1 MRAGGPGQKPSPGQ
15 LGSPHEVSFYIC
27 LEFVYICLEFV
38 YTCLEFVYVFLYIIL
53 YSYLPHKVN
62 NLKQQLA
69 DAKSKIDG
77 LEKQLEEKQRH
88 IVELEGKLK
97 V

>member
-1 MRAGGPGQKPSPGQ
+1 MSRI
-15 LGSPHEVSFYIC
+15 F
-27 LEFVYICLEFV
+27 
-38 YTCLEFVYVFLYIIL
+38 YVFLYIIL
-53 YSYLPHKVN
+53 YHSYLPHKVN